1 MKRILT
7 MFALIAFA
15 LGMVVVAEAGGPG
28 EERGMGQGHPHHCA
42 KMAKALKPTPE
53 QASQW
58 SEMREQFRAEM
69 LPLHNQLFS
78 KRMELVAILANPE
91 ADSEAIKEKHKE
103 VIDLQAQIREKVMDH
118 QLAFRQTLNPEQL
131 AAWIAW
137 KTARPCHC
145 RGMGPGRGGCRGK
158 GMHPGMGPGMAM
170 DPGIGMGPGMAPD
183 MEVD

>member
-28 EERGMGQGHPHHCA
+28 EDRGMRQGPPHHCA

-53 QASQW
+53 QVSQW
-58 SEMREQFRAEM
+58 SEMREQFRTEM

-78 KRMELVAILANPE
+78 KRMELTALLANPE

-103 VIDLQAQIREKVMDH
+103 VIDLQAQIQKKAMDH
-118 QLAFRQTLNPEQL
+118 QLAFRETLNPEQL
-131 AAWIAW
+131 AAWIAR
-137 KTARPCHC
+137 KTAWHAC
-145 RGMGPGRGGCRGK
+145 RFGMGHGRGGYSGGGIHHRGGMGPCC
-158 GMHPGMGPGMAM
+158 GMGPDGRSW
-170 DPGIGMGPGMAPD
+170 
-183 MEVD
+183 